1 MTINTTKDQ
10 FVSALDKIDELER
23 EAKSLKALDG
33 SNLIDAI
40 AQNFTVVEILDY
52 INKAESNLYKIVY
65 LLAGEKREQL
75 DNK

>member
-10 FVSALDKIDELER
+10 FLSALDKIDALEAQAR
-23 EAKSLKALDG
+23 GLKALDG

-52 INKAESNLYKIVY
+52 INKAESNLYKIV
-65 LLAGEKREQL
+65 
-75 DNK
+75 